1 MIWGCF
7 FGGGEEEGGKNLLSL
22 SFKIKNPKIFFAF
35 GEIMEKG
42 KLAGYSLDVFISK
55 CSAVFFCFLQLQQ
68 RGRKV
73 SILVFIFSFTNF

>member
-1 MIWGCF
+1 M
-7 FGGGEEEGGKNLLSL
+7 GGEEEGGKNLLSL